1 MVLKTNICI
10 FLVKP
15 VFFLSQKLTHV
26 KSIHKAIIQIY
37 LGIQIDWA
45 LSVSSLS
52 VTDRT
57 KSCSGVNWWHSFAYH
72 GGMDA
77 EAFLQ
82 VQPKQLKKQA
92 LSCFPCTGSYHFPAE
107 PDCANGNH
115 VRVKPPAWLNPPSAA
130 ALSDLAVFVL
140 KVISSPGLFTWLS

>member
-45 LSVSSLS
+45 LSISSLS

-57 KSCSGVNWWHSFAYH
+57 KFCSGVNRWHSLAYR

-82 VQPKQLKKQA
+82 V
-92 LSCFPCTGSYHFPAE
+92 
-107 PDCANGNH
+107 
-115 VRVKPPAWLNPPSAA
+115 
-130 ALSDLAVFVL
+130 
-140 KVISSPGLFTWLS
+140 